1 VTGPMAA
8 PQNPRPRSPGGQ
20 GSPWASGARLSLV
33 FLLGIAGVH
42 PAQADLGRTVA
53 SGPAGPFRVNV
64 IAFPPSLGVGESTW
78 SVLVRDRATGK
89 LRTDVTVEFD
99 RAPGT
104 AGKAEAPAGTPVP
117 ASTPTPTQTPKPIP
131 AQPGAHPGFYSTRV
145 LLSEAGNWWGQIRV
159 RSPEEEEASFDFG
172 FEVGPAKDPWREHRG
187 ATFSPLVALMLFAWH
202 QKRVWG
208 TDRFSRERE
217 DLRAYFLHF
226 GEVECPQLDGAI
238 YAELSRVVASD
249 DDLLAL
255 AAMAPPT
262 QPPAN
267 LLFAA
272 VHALLLGG
280 EVHPLADWYPLLAES
295 GSRANPVQTIARPFT
310 EFCRLHRARLT
321 ALIQT
326 RLTQTNVVQRC
337 SGLLP
342 ALTTVFERG
351 GGQPLSLI
359 EIGASAGLNLQW
371 DRYFYRYFCRDE
383 GRGLWGNPESPVV
396 VDCELRGDHELP
408 TLEERIPVAWRR
420 GIDLRPVNISDPD
433 EVLWLRA
440 LIWPDHPGRQERLGA
455 ALSMAQANPP
465 RVIEGEAS
473 ETLPGLMDA
482 APTDSLLCVYGTHT
496 LYQFPRAAGNA
507 IPIPSPARPLS
518 QYRGDRDGLL
528 RVALD

>member
-1 VTGPMAA
+1 VT
-8 PQNPRPRSPGGQ
+8 R
-20 GSPWASGARLSLV
+20 
-33 FLLGIAGVH
+33 
-42 PAQADLGRTVA
+42 
-53 SGPAGPFRVNV
+53 NV
-64 IAFPPSLGVGESTW
+64 
-78 SVLVRDRATGK
+78 
-89 LRTDVTVEFD
+89 
-99 RAPGT
+99 
-104 AGKAEAPAGTPVP
+104 
-117 ASTPTPTQTPKPIP
+117 
-131 AQPGAHPGFYSTRV
+131 
-145 LLSEAGNWWGQIRV
+145 
-159 RSPEEEEASFDFG
+159 SF
-172 FEVGPAKDPWREHRG
+172 
-187 ATFSPLVALMLFAWH
+187 
-202 QKRVWG
+202 
-208 TDRFSRERE
+208 DRFSRDRE

-226 GEVECPQLDGAI
+226 GEVVCPQLDGAI

-249 DDLLAL
+249 DNLLAL
-255 AAMAPPT
+255 AATAPPT

-272 VHALLLGG
+272 VHALLLSG
-280 EVHPLADWYPLLAES
+280 EAHALADWYPLLAGS

-321 ALIQT
+321 ALIRT

-342 ALTTVFERG
+342 ALTTVFKRG

-371 DRYFYRYFCRDE
+371 DRYFYRYFFSNSPPNE
-383 GRGLWGNPESPVV
+383 GRGLWGDPESPVV

-408 TLEERIPVAWRR
+408 AMEETIPVAWRR
-420 GIDLRPVNISDPD
+420 GIDLHPVNITDPD

-482 APTDSLLCVYGTHT
+482 APADSLLCVYGTHT
-496 LYQFPRAAGNA
+496 LYQFPRAALLSTLKAMQSLSRRRPVHFLSIEDTPTDFSELRWTEYAGGGR
-507 IPIPSPARPLS
+507 SERRLARCNPHGRWLEWL
-518 QYRGDRDGLL
+518 G
-528 RVALD
+528 